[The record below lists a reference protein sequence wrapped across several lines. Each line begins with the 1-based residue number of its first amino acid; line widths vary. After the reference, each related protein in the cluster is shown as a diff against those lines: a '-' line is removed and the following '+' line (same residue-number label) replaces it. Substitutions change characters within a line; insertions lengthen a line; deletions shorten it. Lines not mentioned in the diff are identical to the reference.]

1 MTHPLLR
8 LFCRIMSRV
17 LSLIF
22 SLRQLSGQFYCPLSI
37 LSCPLL
43 SSFASPW
50 LWGPAFFPSIR
61 LIRIFFRLI
70 SCICHFFV
78 VPLRLISSGNHCYV
92 IGILLGDYWVVI
104 GWLLGD
110 YWVIIALFDYPAYNL
125 SITNSLPQAC
135 LNCSPRT
142 LSLGLLCYPL
152 SAFLFRGVF
161 LPLKSVLWSHT

>member
-50 LWGPAFFPSIR
+50 LWGPAFFSVYPSHP
-61 LIRIFFRLI
+61 
-70 SCICHFFV
+70 HFFFV
-78 VPLRLISSGNHCYV
+78 SSLAYV
-92 IGILLGDYWVVI
+92 IFLSYLCAWFPAVTIVTLLAFYWVII

-110 YWVIIALFDYPAYNL
+110 YWVIIGLFDYPTYNL